1 MWLKFSNPLSFFAKY
16 PMSWTQMS
24 KERYSERQPMFLTS
38 GSRWVWITR
47 NLHSS
52 HHRHRIIDI
61 KVKESISLMLSHLNY
76 LYRKKKNL
84 LWVVCQYFLMDSISN
99 PSSLPAN
106 LFGSVMIL
114 SDTVKREHF
123 SIFSCPWDFVSV
135 MLVVSINN
143 ILKKK
148 RAWNW
153 DSRDIQ
159 DLAITDATVRSF
171 PDRFSPLKM

>member
-1 MWLKFSNPLSFFAKY
+1 
-16 PMSWTQMS
+16 MS
-24 KERYSERQPMFLTS
+24 KERYSEQQPMYLTS
-38 GSRWVWITR
+38 VSRWVWNTR

-76 LYRKKKNL
+76 LYRKKKTCCGL
-84 LWVVCQYFLMDSISN
+84 FVSIFSCIFLWTLFPN

-106 LFGSVMIL
+106 LFGSVVIL

-123 SIFSCPWDFVSV
+123 SIFSHPWDFVSV

-153 DSRDIQ
+153 DSRDIR